1 MEVKKTEFDLEE
13 DINNEERLVEMLY
26 DRQASS
32 DALYHKNLVGFLSE
46 LKLRRDS
53 DTHISQFVIKRSCHT
68 TDEGT
73 MGFHDYVD
81 HYEEYPTFIDRV
93 TAAANELVDR
103 GGRLLSIGYPS
114 EKLAVISYLKP
125 VMKDD

>member
-1 MEVKKTEFDLEE
+1 MEVKKTEFALEE
-13 DINNEERLVEMLY
+13 VIKNEERLVEMLY

-32 DALYHKNLVGFLSE
+32 DALYHKNLIGFLSE
-46 LKLRRDS
+46 LKLRRDC
-53 DTHISQFVIKRSCHT
+53 DTHISQLTLSRSHHT
-68 TDEGT
+68 VDEGT

-81 HYEEYPTFIDRV
+81 HYEEYPAFIDRV
-93 TAAANELVDR
+93 TTAANELTDR
-103 GGRLLSIGYPS
+103 GGKLLSIGYPS